1 MAIKITI
8 TDEEILNTSNNYVLG
23 EMIRNKYWQAR
34 RDLEGI
40 KFDDDKVLLHVNE
53 DDKVLLH
60 VNEDGIIT
68 SLGRLDSSKYDKCVI
83 CGKDSPYLETT
94 HIDFRINYIE
104 GFGQTCVD
112 EKNCKKN

>member
-53 DDKVLLH
+53 D
-60 VNEDGIIT
+60 GIIT

-94 HIDFRINYIE
+94 HIDIRVNYIE

>member
-40 KFDDDKVLLHVNE
+40 KFD

>member
-40 KFDDDKVLLHVNE
+40 KFDDDKVLLQ
-53 DDKVLLH
+53 

-68 SLGRLDSSKYDKCVI
+68 SLGRIDSKKYDKCVI

-94 HIDFRINYIE
+94 HINSRLNYIE
-104 GFGQTCVD
+104 GLGQTCVD
-112 EKNCKKN
+112 EKKCEKK